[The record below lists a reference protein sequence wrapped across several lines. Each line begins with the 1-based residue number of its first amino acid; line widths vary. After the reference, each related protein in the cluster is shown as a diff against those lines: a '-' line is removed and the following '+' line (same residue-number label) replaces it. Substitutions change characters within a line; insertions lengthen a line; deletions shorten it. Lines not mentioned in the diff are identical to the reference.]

1 MLAHL
6 GPLPY
11 LVLLQVGFTMPALLP
26 RTRCALTA
34 PFHPCRLLQL
44 APQQLRRFALC
55 CTFRRLAPPRRY
67 LAPDPPEPGLSS
79 TPDVAVR
86 SSDHLAGS
94 PPPTIRGCAR
104 KSIFRVQGVW
114 RRQSFAGFQSSRAGS
129 SSAESSSAATLPR
142 VASAYASLRVAPVSY
157 AAIAAARLGGS
168 SFVRSSTA
176 RRNNWGSTEVVVGGA
191 P

>member
-34 PFHPCRLLQL
+34 PFHPCGLLQL
-44 APQQLRRFALC
+44 ARQQLRRFALC

-79 TPDVAVR
+79 TPDVAAR

-94 PPPTIRGCAR
+94 PSPTIRWCAR
-104 KSIFRVQGVW
+104 KSIFRVGGFLAALSRRARGLPEQGPCHVSPAHTPHFAL
-114 RRQSFAGFQSSRAGS
+114 RQ
-129 SSAESSSAATLPR
+129 
-142 VASAYASLRVAPVSY
+142 
-157 AAIAAARLGGS
+157 
-168 SFVRSSTA
+168 
-176 RRNNWGSTEVVVGGA
+176 
-191 P
+191 

>member
-34 PFHPCRLLQL
+34 PFHPYRLLQL

-79 TPDVAVR
+79 TLDVAAK

-94 PPPTIRGCAR
+94 PRPTIRWCAR
-104 KSIFRVQGVW
+104 KSIFRVARFPG
-114 RRQSFAGFQSSRAGS
+114 GPHS
-129 SSAESSSAATLPR
+129 SSAGPSSAEALPR
-142 VASAYASLRVAPVSY
+142 VASAYASFRVAPVSC

>member
-34 PFHPCRLLQL
+34 PFHPYRLLQL

-79 TPDVAVR
+79 TLDGDASLAATARPAPHAHDSSPGPAVR
-86 SSDHLAGS
+86 
-94 PPPTIRGCAR
+94 R
-104 KSIFRVQGVW
+104 
-114 RRQSFAGFQSSRAGS
+114 SSRAGR
-129 SSAESSSAATLPR
+129 AATRTSHSHKPPTQASHTSHPPVTAPSKPASLPR
-142 VASAYASLRVAPVSY
+142 PHCTAREARTASRTL
-157 AAIAAARLGGS
+157 
-168 SFVRSSTA
+168 VRSSALSTCGTTIGA
-176 RRNNWGSTEVVVGGA
+176 PVWARNNGVSR
-191 P
+191 

>member
-34 PFHPCRLLQL
+34 PFHPYRLLQL

-79 TPDVAVR
+79 TQAALDGFR
-86 SSDHLAGS
+86 LKSSPHSECPAGS
-94 PPPTIRGCAR
+94 PA
-104 KSIFRVQGVW
+104 V
-114 RRQSFAGFQSSRAGS
+114 
-129 SSAESSSAATLPR
+129 
-142 VASAYASLRVAPVSY
+142 
-157 AAIAAARLGGS
+157 
-168 SFVRSSTA
+168 
-176 RRNNWGSTEVVVGGA
+176 
-191 P
+191 